1 VLHVESEYLAVLA
14 AEETP
19 APVGP
24 VAPEVTGYDPYDDPF
39 AVPDGRT
46 WQPDNLDDFATEEA
60 AEPELIRVGGV
71 MLGADGQLAGELEP
85 DVESRCP
92 PILVGRGCSRQ
103 L

>member
-1 VLHVESEYLAVLA
+1 MLHVESEYLAVLA

-60 AEPELIRVGGV
+60 AEPVLIQVGG
-71 MLGADGQLAGELEP
+71 MPGADECGSGGSIPTPCRPSKTDAWAW
-85 DVESRCP
+85 
-92 PILVGRGCSRQ
+92 
-103 L
+103 